1 MKPTSQLDNPLVPS
15 NAASTAQ
22 DQRGAGT
29 TNGNSYYD
37 PSVAAP
43 TAAYPS
49 LGYAETG
56 GAAGVQQNGNGNA
69 DSADGAHYLYAT
81 ASAATA
87 ATASNATAAME
98 QAATQNP
105 LIAFASQAT
114 QHVTGQAADN
124 WPAQTQLMAHAASAP
139 ANPWHDWTNA
149 MQDPQD
155 RYSANALLTLN
166 SARQGEVG
174 AGGVVDHVSQGDAM
188 GTTHAGQWPLLLFHD
203 GPGGVSG
210 A

>member
-1 MKPTSQLDNPLVPS
+1 MKPTPQLDNPLVPS
-15 NAASTAQ
+15 NAGSAAQ

-29 TNGNSYYD
+29 TNGSSYYD

-43 TAAYPS
+43 SAAYPS
-49 LGYAETG
+49 LGYAEGSTG
-56 GAAGVQQNGNGNA
+56 GVQQNGNA
-69 DSADGAHYLYAT
+69 TAESADGAHYLYAT

-98 QAATQNP
+98 QAAAQNP

-114 QHVTGQAADN
+114 QHVAGQAADN
-124 WPAQTQLMAHAASAP
+124 WPAQTQLMAHTAAP

-149 MQDPQD
+149 MQDTQD

-166 SARQGEVG
+166 SARPGDVG

-188 GTTHAGQWPLLLFHD
+188 GSTHAGQWPLLLFHD
-203 GPGGVSG
+203 GPGGVSE